1 MSTLGSGFL
10 GIGFLLPAY
19 YLSKSLASGRKAS
32 ANPWGAHGL
41 EWEIP
46 SPPPSTNFLQIPI
59 VLDEVY
65 DFDPVTEYEQD
76 RAQQAIESSHDH
88 PGMMDSHDET
98 ASKLEDGGH

>member
-1 MSTLGSGFL
+1 
-10 GIGFLLPAY
+10 
-19 YLSKSLASGRKAS
+19 
-32 ANPWGAHGL
+32 L
-41 EWEIP
+41 E
-46 SPPPSTNFLQIPI
+46 IPI

-76 RAQQAIESSHDH
+76 RAQQAIENSHEH